1 MKYYILYIK
10 RLSKNFATNIKRSFK
25 RTNQQ
30 LLFPLEISWFSNDFR
45 KFPRNSEAIPVMNTP
60 GRTDVCSKSAIKT
73 PEQTVKLLKVYK
85 KGIRTY

>member
-30 LLFPLEISWFSNDFR
+30 RLFPLEISWFSNDFR

-73 PEQTVKLLKVYK
+73 PEQTVKIAQGL
-85 KGIRTY
+85 

>member
-30 LLFPLEISWFSNDFR
+30 LLFALEISWFSNDFR

-60 GRTDVCSKSAIKT
+60 GRKNACSKSAIET
-73 PEQTVKLLKVYK
+73 TEQTVEITQGL
-85 KGIRTY
+85 